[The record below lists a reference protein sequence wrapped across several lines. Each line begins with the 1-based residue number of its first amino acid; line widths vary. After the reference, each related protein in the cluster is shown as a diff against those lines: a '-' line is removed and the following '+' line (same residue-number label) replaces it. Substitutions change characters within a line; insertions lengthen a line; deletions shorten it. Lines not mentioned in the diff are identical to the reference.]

1 MGPSAAYKVEGLC
14 DGVPAPSGVEGRG
27 QGHLS
32 LCSAPTMPFSSHASS
47 AEEPAESRP
56 WCVDRGDWLEAMS
69 TVALWRALEL
79 GELPHSTRVWRE
91 GLECW
96 TPAGEVKALGWTV
109 SQPPPR
115 DEAPALSAAGEGPES
130 TGPLSFAL
138 TPDHLRPVAPRP
150 HRGGPRDERADS
162 FLLAPF
168 PPAEAAARHEATS
181 PPISLEIP
189 SCFPAVPSSPPD
201 TLPSAGTAR
210 AGAAKPGPGP
220 ARGARDADQAPRG
233 RASGTWSRL
242 ARLTRLARRARAS
255 RSAVSIA
262 AGSAAIVLALGLS
275 VLSALAPAGAPSPA
289 AAAPAARHGVA
300 QGVAVAAAQVVV
312 PAPALAGAAGAA
324 ALSAAAA
331 PEPTPALAKMP
342 LSQASSG
349 RAMSSRMASRSTAR
363 APSRRR
369 SRVSRVRGSSAMTTT
384 GAGAAPAEGA
394 GAAPADGAGAAPAEG
409 AGAAPAEGAGA
420 APAEGAGAAPAEGAG
435 AAPAEG
441 AGAAPA
447 EGAGAAPAEG
457 AGAAPAEGAGA
468 APAKGAGAALAEG
481 AGAPALPPQRAGK
494 APAAGAKPAP
504 LGRRERGQVRLR
516 RGRYE
521 PDGARGIGHP
531 GRGAGPSVGT
541 GAILRDSR

>member
-14 DGVPAPSGVEGRG
+14 DGVPAPSGVEGRRQG
-27 QGHLS
+27 QLS
-32 LCSAPTMPFSSHASS
+32 LCSAPTMPFSSHASG
-47 AEEPAESRP
+47 AEEPTESKP
-56 WCVDRGDWLEAMS
+56 WCVDHGDWLEAMS
-69 TVALWRALEL
+69 TVELWRALEL

-96 TPAGEVKALGWTV
+96 TAAGEVKALGWTI
-109 SQPPPR
+109 SQPPPP
-115 DEAPALSAAGEGPES
+115 DEAPALSAADEGPES

-138 TPDHLRPVAPRP
+138 TPDHLRSVAPRP
-150 HRGGPRDERADS
+150 HQGGRAGARDERAGS

-168 PPAEAAARHEATS
+168 PPAEAAARRETPS

-210 AGAAKPGPGP
+210 AGAAKPGSEP

-242 ARLTRLARRARAS
+242 GRLARRARAS
-255 RSAVSIA
+255 RSAVSLA

-275 VLSALAPAGAPSPA
+275 VLSALAPAGAPSA
-289 AAAPAARHGVA
+289 AAVAPAARLGVA
-300 QGVAVAAAQVVV
+300 QGVAAAGAQVVA

-324 ALSAAAA
+324 ALPAAA
-331 PEPTPALAKMP
+331 PRPAPALAPTPAL
-342 LSQASSG
+342 
-349 RAMSSRMASRSTAR
+349 
-363 APSRRR
+363 
-369 SRVSRVRGSSAMTTT
+369 
-384 GAGAAPAEGA
+384 
-394 GAAPADGAGAAPAEG
+394 
-409 AGAAPAEGAGA
+409 
-420 APAEGAGAAPAEGAG
+420 
-435 AAPAEG
+435 
-441 AGAAPA
+441 
-447 EGAGAAPAEG
+447 
-457 AGAAPAEGAGA
+457 
-468 APAKGAGAALAEG
+468 AKGAGAALAEG
-481 AGAPALPPQRAGK
+481 AGADPAEGAGADPAEGAGAPELRPQQAGK

-521 PDGARGIGHP
+521 PDGARGIAHP

>member
-14 DGVPAPSGVEGRG
+14 DGVPAPSGVEGRR

-56 WCVDRGDWLEAMS
+56 WCVDHGDWLEAMS

-96 TPAGEVKALGWTV
+96 TPAGEVKALGWTI

-138 TPDHLRPVAPRP
+138 TPDHLRSVAPRP
-150 HRGGPRDERADS
+150 HGPAGGRDERADS

-168 PPAEAAARHEATS
+168 PPAEAAARHETPS

-220 ARGARDADQAPRG
+220 ARGARDADPAPRW

-242 ARLTRLARRARAS
+242 ARLARRARAS
-255 RSAVSIA
+255 RNAVSLA

-275 VLSALAPAGAPSPA
+275 VLSALAPAGAPSTA
-289 AAAPAARHGVA
+289 AGAPAARLGVA
-300 QGVAVAAAQVVV
+300 QGVAAAAVQVVV
-312 PAPALAGAAGAA
+312 PAPALAGAAGAT
-324 ALSAAAA
+324 ALSAAASRPTPA
-331 PEPTPALAKMP
+331 PAPTPAL
-342 LSQASSG
+342 
-349 RAMSSRMASRSTAR
+349 
-363 APSRRR
+363 
-369 SRVSRVRGSSAMTTT
+369 
-384 GAGAAPAEGA
+384 
-394 GAAPADGAGAAPAEG
+394 AEG

-420 APAEGAGAAPAEGAG
+420 APAEGAGAAPAEGAD
-435 AAPAEG
+435 APE
-441 AGAAPA
+441 
-447 EGAGAAPAEG
+447 
-457 AGAAPAEGAGA
+457 
-468 APAKGAGAALAEG
+468 LR
-481 AGAPALPPQRAGK
+481 LQRAGK

-504 LGRRERGQVRLR
+504 VGRRERGQVRLR

>member
-14 DGVPAPSGVEGRG
+14 DGVPAPSGVEGRR
-27 QGHLS
+27 QGHMS
-32 LCSAPTMPFSSHASS
+32 LCSAPTMPFRSHASS

-56 WCVDRGDWLEAMS
+56 WCVDHGDWLEAMS

-201 TLPSAGTAR
+201 TLPSAGTAG

-220 ARGARDADQAPRG
+220 ARGARDADHAPRG

-242 ARLTRLARRARAS
+242 ARLARLARRARAS
-255 RSAVSIA
+255 RSAVSLA

-275 VLSALAPAGAPSPA
+275 VLSALAPAGAPPTA
-289 AAAPAARHGVA
+289 TAAPAARHGVA
-300 QGVAVAAAQVVV
+300 QGVAAAAAQVVV
-312 PAPALAGAAGAA
+312 PAPALAGAVGAA
-324 ALSAAAA
+324 A
-331 PEPTPALAKMP
+331 PTPTPALA
-342 LSQASSG
+342 
-349 RAMSSRMASRSTAR
+349 R
-363 APSRRR
+363 
-369 SRVSRVRGSSAMTTT
+369 
-384 GAGAAPAEGA
+384 GAGAAPAAGA
-394 GAAPADGAGAAPAEG
+394 GAAPAAGAGAAPA
-409 AGAAPAEGAGA
+409 AGADAPE
-420 APAEGAGAAPAEGAG
+420 
-435 AAPAEG
+435 
-441 AGAAPA
+441 
-447 EGAGAAPAEG
+447 
-457 AGAAPAEGAGA
+457 
-468 APAKGAGAALAEG
+468 
-481 AGAPALPPQRAGK
+481 LPPQRAGK
-494 APAAGAKPAP
+494 APAAGARPAP

-531 GRGAGPSVGT
+531 SRGAGPSVGT

>member
-14 DGVPAPSGVEGRG
+14 DGVPAPSGVEGRR
-27 QGHLS
+27 QEHLS

-47 AEEPAESRP
+47 AEERADEPAESRP
-56 WCVDRGDWLEAMS
+56 WCVDHGDWLEAMS

-96 TPAGEVKALGWTV
+96 TPAGDVKALGWTV

-150 HRGGPRDERADS
+150 HPGGPRDERADS
-162 FLLAPF
+162 FLLAPL
-168 PPAEAAARHEATS
+168 PPAEAAARHETTS

-210 AGAAKPGPGP
+210 AGAAKPGRGP

-242 ARLTRLARRARAS
+242 ARLARRARAS
-255 RSAVSIA
+255 RSAVSLA

-275 VLSALAPAGAPSPA
+275 VLNALAPAAAPSTA
-289 AAAPAARHGVA
+289 AAAPAARLGVA
-300 QGVAVAAAQVVV
+300 PGVAAAAAQAVAH
-312 PAPALAGAAGAA
+312 APALAGAAGAA
-324 ALSAAAA
+324 ALPAAA
-331 PEPTPALAKMP
+331 PTPAPALAK
-342 LSQASSG
+342 
-349 RAMSSRMASRSTAR
+349 
-363 APSRRR
+363 
-369 SRVSRVRGSSAMTTT
+369 
-384 GAGAAPAEGA
+384 
-394 GAAPADGAGAAPAEG
+394 GAGAAPAEG

-420 APAEGAGAAPAEGAG
+420 APAEGAGAA
-435 AAPAEG
+435 
-441 AGAAPA
+441 
-447 EGAGAAPAEG
+447 
-457 AGAAPAEGAGA
+457 
-468 APAKGAGAALAEG
+468 LAEG
-481 AGAPALPPQRAGK
+481 ADAPELPPQRAGK

>member
-96 TPAGEVKALGWTV
+96 TPAGEVKALGWTI

-138 TPDHLRPVAPRP
+138 TPDHLRSVAPRP
-150 HRGGPRDERADS
+150 HRGGPAGVRDERADS

-168 PPAEAAARHEATS
+168 PPAEAAARHETPS

-210 AGAAKPGPGP
+210 AGVAKPGPGP
-220 ARGARDADQAPRG
+220 ARGARDADWAPRG

-242 ARLTRLARRARAS
+242 ARLARRARAS
-255 RSAVSIA
+255 RSAVSLA

-275 VLSALAPAGAPSPA
+275 VLSALAPAGAPSTPSTA
-289 AAAPAARHGVA
+289 AGARLGVA
-300 QGVAVAAAQVVV
+300 QGVAAAAAEVVV
-312 PAPALAGAAGAA
+312 PAPALA
-324 ALSAAAA
+324 
-331 PEPTPALAKMP
+331 K
-342 LSQASSG
+342 
-349 RAMSSRMASRSTAR
+349 
-363 APSRRR
+363 
-369 SRVSRVRGSSAMTTT
+369 
-384 GAGAAPAEGA
+384 GAGTALAEGA
-394 GAAPADGAGAAPAEG
+394 GAAPAAGAGAAPAAG
-409 AGAAPAEGAGA
+409 AGAAPAAGAGA
-420 APAEGAGAAPAEGAG
+420 APAA
-435 AAPAEG
+435 
-441 AGAAPA
+441 
-447 EGAGAAPAEG
+447 
-457 AGAAPAEGAGA
+457 
-468 APAKGAGAALAEG
+468 G
-481 AGAPALPPQRAGK
+481 AGAPELPPQRAGK
-494 APAAGAKPAP
+494 AAAAGAKPAP

>member
-14 DGVPAPSGVEGRG
+14 DGVPAPSGVEGHR

-47 AEEPAESRP
+47 AEERADEPAESRP
-56 WCVDRGDWLEAMS
+56 WCVDHGDWLEAMS

-96 TPAGEVKALGWTV
+96 TPAGDVKALGWTV

-150 HRGGPRDERADS
+150 HPGGPRDERADS
-162 FLLAPF
+162 FLLAPL
-168 PPAEAAARHEATS
+168 PPAEAAARHETTS

-210 AGAAKPGPGP
+210 AGAAKPGRGP

-242 ARLTRLARRARAS
+242 ARLARLARRGRAS
-255 RSAVSIA
+255 RSAVSLA

-275 VLSALAPAGAPSPA
+275 VLNALAPAAAPSTA
-289 AAAPAARHGVA
+289 AAAPAARLGVA
-300 QGVAVAAAQVVV
+300 PGVAAAAAQVVAH
-312 PAPALAGAAGAA
+312 APALAGAAGAA
-324 ALSAAAA
+324 ALPAAA
-331 PEPTPALAKMP
+331 PTPAPALAK
-342 LSQASSG
+342 
-349 RAMSSRMASRSTAR
+349 
-363 APSRRR
+363 
-369 SRVSRVRGSSAMTTT
+369 

-394 GAAPADGAGAAPAEG
+394 GAA
-409 AGAAPAEGAGA
+409 
-420 APAEGAGAAPAEGAG
+420 
-435 AAPAEG
+435 
-441 AGAAPA
+441 
-447 EGAGAAPAEG
+447 
-457 AGAAPAEGAGA
+457 
-468 APAKGAGAALAEG
+468 LAEG
-481 AGAPALPPQRAGK
+481 ADAPELPPQRAGK